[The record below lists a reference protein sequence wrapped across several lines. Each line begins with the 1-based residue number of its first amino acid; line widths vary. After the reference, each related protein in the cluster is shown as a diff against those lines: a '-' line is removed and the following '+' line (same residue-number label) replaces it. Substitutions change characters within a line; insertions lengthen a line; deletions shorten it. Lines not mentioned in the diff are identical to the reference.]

1 MREWATCATIAP
13 RKLLALYADNYN
25 ATMKRKWKKNDLLYF
40 SFSTLTLK
48 QSPKKTVR
56 IERHNDGFEKW
67 INGVNEHEIT
77 KSTIEFRKSHKQWL
91 KSVKRNRKK
100 VTFVNRKFDRM
111 YLSYMEQFD
120 SCPVFIFLIESLTRN
135 GYILMIYART
145 QACVGERMVRVFSL
159 SIFVKNK
166 L

>member
-1 MREWATCATIAP
+1 MKEKWFVVLFIFDSNAQTIA
-13 RKLLALYADNYN
+13 K
-25 ATMKRKWKKNDLLYF
+25 
-40 SFSTLTLK
+40 
-48 QSPKKTVR
+48 KKTVR

-135 GYILMIYART
+135 GYTLMIYART